1 MEHAVIDRAT
11 SRLIERAPVA
21 QPARRAHRRSPRVRD
36 FGHSAA
42 ATRFAEACAAIG
54 GTTMLHDLMPDV
66 VTVSFGSRTSEILN
80 RLHARGW
87 DFVGFG
93 EWRGEPVLGVSFAG
107 DRRARITTEELID
120 ALVMVTGEIEIEESR
135 LW

>member
-1 MEHAVIDRAT
+1 
-11 SRLIERAPVA
+11 
-21 QPARRAHRRSPRVRD
+21 
-36 FGHSAA
+36 
-42 ATRFAEACAAIG
+42 
-54 GTTMLHDLMPDV
+54 MLHDLMPDV

-107 DRRARITTEELID
+107 DRRANRTADDLVD
-120 ALVMVTGEIEIEESR
+120 ALVSVVGELEIAETR
-135 LW
+135 TW

>member
-1 MEHAVIDRAT
+1 MKHEV
-11 SRLIERAPVA
+11 IERTNRQLFQRIALHP
-21 QPARRAHRRSPRVRD
+21 RRRSAVRVERSTLP
-36 FGHSAA
+36 HSRA
-42 ATRFAEACAAIG
+42 ATRFAETCAAIG
-54 GTTMLHDLMPDV
+54 GTTMLHALMPDV
-66 VTVSFGSRTSEILN
+66 VTVSFGSRTSEILK

-120 ALVMVTGEIEIEESR
+120 ALVLVTGEIEIEESR